1 MEFHSHQK
9 QIGLIK
15 RKYVLNNFFLKY
27 FLSVLQLH
35 ISWAP
40 WCNRS
45 SNFTALLWAS
55 TLDTR
60 NSSKL
65 IPEVRK
71 ERFCSKFS
79 RFHVNNVTESLL
91 STAPTKSFVRDY
103 FWAQHKCLAQQKLSQ
118 HRLPR
123 TRFHTQ
129 PELSRATSQLLAPP
143 QQIVQHPPE
152 AQLSL
157 GSKKVKLNTKED
169 EF

>member
-1 MEFHSHQK
+1 MIFFKVFSECFSAPHQLGTLMQQIPKFHSPA
-9 QIGLIK
+9 
-15 RKYVLNNFFLKY
+15 
-27 FLSVLQLH
+27 LSQ
-35 ISWAP
+35 
-40 WCNRS
+40 
-45 SNFTALLWAS
+45 